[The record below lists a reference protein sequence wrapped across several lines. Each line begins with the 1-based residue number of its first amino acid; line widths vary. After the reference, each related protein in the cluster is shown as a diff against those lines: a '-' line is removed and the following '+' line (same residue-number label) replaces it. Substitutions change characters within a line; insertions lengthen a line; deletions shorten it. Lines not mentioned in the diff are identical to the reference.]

1 MIVYVTYLLLGWT
14 FDIMD
19 ISKNSLLPVMSADD
33 KERNSL
39 SLFNALGTMIG
50 SAVLAVAAPILVAE
64 GTLQNYYVLIFG
76 SMAMVLVLSIGR
88 GSLCKGKS
96 SF

>member
-1 MIVYVTYLLLGWT
+1 M
-14 FDIMD
+14 
-19 ISKNSLLPVMSADD
+19 
-33 KERNSL
+33 

-76 SMAMVLVLSIGR
+76 SMAMVLVLSIAGAL
-88 GSLCKGKS
+88 SCKGKS

>member
-76 SMAMVLVLSIGR
+76 SWPWCWFYLLQGLFV
-88 GSLCKGKS
+88 
-96 SF
+96 

>member
-1 MIVYVTYLLLGWT
+1 
-14 FDIMD
+14 
-19 ISKNSLLPVMSADD
+19 MSADD

-76 SMAMVLVLSIGR
+76 SMAMVLVLSIAGA
-88 GSLCKGKS
+88 LCVKERVAFIHSGNCY
-96 SF
+96 SFCGINLSGHCF